1 MRLVCV
7 TFCIDFEKIK
17 QLALSKSKLLPSLMR
32 CRRQTRW
39 LSSSSWWRKD
49 NRSLR
54 RLPRMRRRASSCWE
68 SFTAT
73 RNILRACWKIKV
85 PCHSGLVILCRLWFW
100 VPPLSESHLH
110 PRADLT
116 QGTTRSGE
124 PLKDVIQDC
133 LRNLNTCTELWGQE
147 KPIGSS
153 ARETK
158 NRVAKNDKPSP
169 ITTSEQNQ
177 CVLKSLE
184 EINEGEEGLC
194 SNLLLSVF
202 LSVKEKKHTAWHK
215 HVCTDLSSGNTEACI
230 KKADEVMKMILGCSE
245 RDMPN
250 KKVLLGKLHNCIGNA
265 YLEIGDIDKALE
277 HHQKDLELA
286 MQWWVIEEM

>member
-1 MRLVCV
+1 
-7 TFCIDFEKIK
+7 
-17 QLALSKSKLLPSLMR
+17 MR
-32 CRRQTRW
+32 CRRPTRW

-85 PCHSGLVILCRLWFW
+85 PCHLDSDLAVFVPTVILGPP
-100 VPPLSESHLH
+100 PPLSESHLH

-169 ITTSEQNQ
+169 NTTSEQNQ

-202 LSVKEKKHTAWHK
+202 LFVKETKTHSLTWTRLH
-215 HVCTDLSSGNTEACI
+215 
-230 KKADEVMKMILGCSE
+230 
-245 RDMPN
+245 RF
-250 KKVLLGKLHNCIGNA
+250 VL
-265 YLEIGDIDKALE
+265 
-277 HHQKDLELA
+277 
-286 MQWWVIEEM
+286 W

>member
-1 MRLVCV
+1 MAILEQLMKKGQQKP
-7 TFCIDFEKIK
+7 EKTPKNEKTSK
-17 QLALSKSKLLPSLMR
+17 QLLGEFYGDKKHLESLL
-32 CRRQTRW
+32 
-39 LSSSSWWRKD
+39 KD
-49 NRSLR
+49 KGTVSLR
-54 RLPRMRRRASSCWE
+54 
-68 SFTAT
+68 
-73 RNILRACWKIKV
+73 LR
-85 PCHSGLVILCRLWFW
+85 PCGFCAAGDSGS
-100 VPPLSESHLH
+100 PPLSESHLH

-169 ITTSEQNQ
+169 NTTSEQNQ

-202 LSVKEKKHTAWHK
+202 LFVKEKNHTA
-215 HVCTDLSSGNTEACI
+215 
-230 KKADEVMKMILGCSE
+230 
-245 RDMPN
+245 
-250 KKVLLGKLHNCIGNA
+250 
-265 YLEIGDIDKALE
+265 
-277 HHQKDLELA
+277 
-286 MQWWVIEEM
+286 